1 MKYEKCKIILVE
13 TTEKYGTLKVGSSG
27 KMYPCHVCCGTSFD
41 FKFYH
46 MMICSYEPAFNSD
59 IKVYDKESNKLLK
72 VIATTNENLNLPRPS
87 NEFIIKFCK
96 NKGNIS
102 DILVEYETLK
112 RVESSTNYELDDII
126 NEDGEKIASIDRFEF
141 FKLTTLKIA
150 KDNTITIRKIKSEFT
165 REEVL
170 TLLKQAY
177 DFGKKYHHKTI
188 DEKAYFNYI
197 IDEI

>member
-13 TTEKYGTLKVGSSG
+13 TTEKYGTLKVGLSG

-59 IKVYDKESNKLLK
+59 IKVYDKESNRMLK

-87 NEFIIKFCK
+87 NKFIVKFAKK
-96 NKGNIS
+96 NGNIS
-102 DILVEYETLK
+102 EILVEYETLK
-112 RVESSTNYELDDII
+112 RIENSTNYEFDDII
-126 NEDGEKIASIDRFEF
+126 NENGERIAIINRFEP
-141 FKLTTLKIA
+141 FKTITLKIA

-170 TLLKQAY
+170 ILLKKAY
-177 DFGKKYHHKTI
+177 NLGKEYYHKDI
-188 DEKAYFNYI
+188 DENKYFNYFI
-197 IDEI
+197 NEV